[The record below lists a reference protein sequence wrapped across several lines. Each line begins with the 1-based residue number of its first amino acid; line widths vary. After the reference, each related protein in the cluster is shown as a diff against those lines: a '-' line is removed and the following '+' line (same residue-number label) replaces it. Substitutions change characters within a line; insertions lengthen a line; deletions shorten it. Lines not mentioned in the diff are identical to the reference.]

1 MSITLIN
8 PSGYPSAQDNLWS
21 IAYSSNSGQVDF
33 KYVFDVFV
41 DGVQLVRTKVFPEPS
56 NGRGYFDAMPIVK
69 NEITYGWFKPTTV
82 GNSNDDGVQIIKSN
96 TLNQKIYQLRVGEDY
111 SGTTYLNLVS
121 GNVTTYNYSA
131 PLFKRRQINIG
142 QKLNNWLT
150 NRPTRIKAKTTDKI
164 LIPLFAQGDDF
175 NPTIKSYNINNQL
188 IGTISNDF
196 NFDPYLYNQLDIGFQ
211 ALKKYFAFYTL
222 TDILT
227 SSTAYYTIQFE
238 RNNQGWLSDI
248 LRVDLDCNPMY
259 TPINL
264 YFINAFGMFDTA
276 RFNLASRLTMDV
288 ERKTFEQRNYALNNS
303 TVDYY
308 DANNVYNE
316 SKINY
321 GSKTNHSYKLTM
333 DFPTDAEY
341 IWLAELI
348 VSPQIYAEIDGNYYP
363 VSIKSNNYEYSTY
376 TNNRLK
382 ALEIDIELNQ
392 TRYNFAR

>member
-56 NGRGYFDAMPIVK
+56 NGRGYFDAMPIVS
-69 NEITYGWFKPTTV
+69 NEITYGWFVPSNASNINA
-82 GNSNDDGVQIIKSN
+82 NSLTLSD
-96 TLNQKIYQLRVGEDY
+96 TLNEKNYDIRVGEDY
-111 SGTTYLNLVS
+111 SGTTYLNLAS
-121 GNVTTYNYSA
+121 GNVTAYNYSA

-150 NRPTRIKAKTTDKI
+150 NRPYFIKAKITDKI
-164 LIPLFAQGDDF
+164 LIPFYYTTR
-175 NPTIKSYNINNQL
+175 NYIVVRP
-188 IGTISNDF
+188 F
-196 NFDPYLYNQLDIGFQ
+196 NFNNVETQGHYIAVNNI
-211 ALKKYFAFYTL
+211 KKYNEFDFGADAINRSCFAN
-222 TDILT
+222 ISANAIT
-227 SSTAYYTIQFE
+227 SQTSYYLINIQNST
-238 RNNQGWLSDI
+238 GLSKSSI
-248 LRVDLDCNPMY
+248 IRVDIDCNPNY

-264 YFINAFGMFDTA
+264 YFINAYGMFDTA

-288 ERKTFEQRNYALNNS
+288 ERKTFQQRDYTFNNS
-303 TVDYY
+303 SVDYY
-308 DANNVYNE
+308 DSKNVYNE

-321 GSKTNHSYKLTM
+321 GSKSNHSYKLTM
-333 DFPTDAEY
+333 DYPTDAEY
-341 IWLAELI
+341 QWLAELI

>member
-8 PSGYPSAQDNLWS
+8 PSDYPSAQDNLWS

-41 DGVQLVRTKVFPEPS
+41 DGVQLVRTKVYPEPS

-69 NEITYGWFKPTTV
+69 NEITYGWFYPAKNETV
-82 GNSNDDGVQIIKSN
+82 LATLCNQSD
-96 TLNQKIYQLRVGEDY
+96 TLNEKIYQLRVGEDY
-111 SGTTYLNLVS
+111 SGTTYLNLAS

-142 QKLNNWLT
+142 QKLNKFLT
-150 NRPTRIKAKTTDKI
+150 NRPLNTKAKLTDAI
-164 LIPLFAQGDDF
+164 LIPYFYNTEANFILQ
-175 NPTIKSYNINNQL
+175 IKKYNYSNTL
-188 IGTISNDF
+188 IDTKDTGAYAYT
-196 NFDPYLYNQLDIGFQ
+196 YKYNQLDIGVN
-211 ALKKYFAFYTL
+211 AINRRILADYLITNWIDTNVKYYKVEIIT
-222 TDILT
+222 
-227 SSTAYYTIQFE
+227 
-238 RNNQGWLSDI
+238 SDI
-248 LRVDLDCNPMY
+248 GLVDSFIVNIDCNPNY

-288 ERKTFEQRNYALNNS
+288 ERKTFEQRDYTLNNT

-321 GSKTNHSYKLTM
+321 GSKSNHNYKLTM
-333 DFPTDAEY
+333 DYPSDAEY
-341 IWLAELI
+341 QWLAELI

-363 VSIKSNNYEYSTY
+363 VSIKANNYEYSTY

-382 ALEIDIELNQ
+382 VFEIDIELNQ
-392 TRYNFAR
+392 TRYNFKR

>member
-41 DGVQLVRTKVFPEPS
+41 DNVQLVRTKVFPEPS
-56 NGRGYFDAMPIVK
+56 NGRGYFDAMPVVS
-69 NEITYGWFKPTTV
+69 NEITYGWFVPKS
-82 GNSNDDGVQIIKSN
+82 SNDSEATWLTQSD
-96 TLNQKIYQLRVGEDY
+96 TLNEKIYQIRVGEDY
-111 SGTTYLNLVS
+111 SGTTFLNLAS
-121 GNVTTYNYSA
+121 GNVTAYNYSA

-142 QKLNNWLT
+142 QKLNNWLS
-150 NRPTRIKAKTTDKI
+150 NRPLTIKAKTTDKI
-164 LIPLFAQGDDF
+164 LIPSFGSTINNIFVSARKIDGSFDGFGFAIYALGKKYNQMDIGVEAINRVSLSNYSRNTITSETAYYLVNMLSQDQ
-175 NPTIKSYNINNQL
+175 TIKSSVI
-188 IGTISNDF
+188 
-196 NFDPYLYNQLDIGFQ
+196 
-211 ALKKYFAFYTL
+211 
-222 TDILT
+222 
-227 SSTAYYTIQFE
+227 
-238 RNNQGWLSDI
+238 
-248 LRVDLDCNPMY
+248 RVDIDCNPNY

-264 YFINAFGMFDTA
+264 YFINAYGMFDTA

-288 ERKTFEQRNYALNNS
+288 ERKTFQQRDYTLNNT

-308 DANNVYNE
+308 DANKVYNE

-321 GSKTNHSYKLTM
+321 GSKSNHSYKLTM
-333 DFPTDAEY
+333 DFPSDAEY
-341 IWLAELI
+341 VWLAELI

-376 TNNRLK
+376 TNNRLR

>member
-41 DGVQLVRTKVFPEPS
+41 DNVQLVRTKVFPEPS

-69 NEITYGWFKPTTV
+69 NEITYGWFTPKF
-82 GNSNDDGVQIIKSN
+82 NDGFIDAPLLTASD
-96 TLNQKIYQLRVGEDY
+96 TLNEKIYQIRVGEDY
-111 SGTTYLNLVS
+111 SGTTFLNLAS
-121 GNVTTYNYSA
+121 GNVTAYNYSA

-142 QKLNNWLT
+142 QKLNNWLS
-150 NRPTRIKAKTTDKI
+150 NRPLFIKAKFTDKI
-164 LIPLFAQGDDF
+164 LIPTFGNVIND
-175 NPTIKSYNINNQL
+175 IRVVSYNENNSIIRQWGYGYTGVL
-188 IGTISNDF
+188 KYNQWDIGTQVLNNLS
-196 NFDPYLYNQLDIGFQ
+196 Q
-211 ALKKYFAFYTL
+211 ALFSYQGIPTNTKYYTVKF
-222 TDILT
+222 TN
-227 SSTAYYTIQFE
+227 SSTIETALI
-238 RNNQGWLSDI
+238 
-248 LRVDLDCNPMY
+248 RVDIDCNPNY

-288 ERKTFEQRNYALNNS
+288 ERKTFQQRDYTFKNT

-321 GSKTNHSYKLTM
+321 GSKSNHSYKLTM

-376 TNNRLK
+376 TNNRLR

>member
-21 IAYSSNSGQVDF
+21 IAYSSNSGQTDF

-41 DGVQLVRTKVFPEPS
+41 DGVQLVRTKVFPEPL

-69 NEITYGWFKPTTV
+69 NEITYGWFQPVSTTF
-82 GNSNDDGVQIIKSN
+82 NQEM
-96 TLNQKIYQLRVGEDY
+96 TLNASDTLNEKIYQLRVGEDY

-121 GNVTTYNYSA
+121 GNVTTYNYST

-142 QKLNNWLT
+142 QKLNNWVT
-150 NRPTRIKAKTTDKI
+150 NRPLFIKAKTTDKI
-164 LIPLFAQGDDF
+164 LIPLFTNTFRWIEIYAYNQNNAFVNGTTTNFVSPNVKKYVQLDVGANAIYNMTFLTIDNSIKYYTLQLLNASSQGGS
-175 NPTIKSYNINNQL
+175 TIKSPI
-188 IGTISNDF
+188 I
-196 NFDPYLYNQLDIGFQ
+196 
-211 ALKKYFAFYTL
+211 
-222 TDILT
+222 
-227 SSTAYYTIQFE
+227 
-238 RNNQGWLSDI
+238 
-248 LRVDLDCNPMY
+248 RVDIDCNPNY

-264 YFINAFGMFDTA
+264 YFINAYGMFDTA

-288 ERKTFEQRNYALNNS
+288 ERKTFEQRNYTFNNTS
-303 TVDYY
+303 VDYY
-308 DANNVYNE
+308 DSKNVYNE

-321 GSKTNHSYKLTM
+321 GSKSNHSYKLTM

-341 IWLAELI
+341 QWLAELI

-382 ALEIDIELNQ
+382 ALEIDIDLNQ

>member
-1 MSITLIN
+1 
-8 PSGYPSAQDNLWS
+8 
-21 IAYSSNSGQVDF
+21 
-33 KYVFDVFV
+33 V

-56 NGRGYFDAMPIVK
+56 NGRGYFDAMPVVS
-69 NEITYGWFKPTTV
+69 NEITYGWFQPVSTTF
-82 GNSNDDGVQIIKSN
+82 NQEMTLTASD
-96 TLNQKIYQLRVGEDY
+96 TLNEKIYQLRVGEDY

-150 NRPTRIKAKTTDKI
+150 NRPLFIKAKLTDKI
-164 LIPLFAQGDDF
+164 LIPLFTDSFRWINVKIYNQSNSLLTNSIANFTSTTKKYVELDIGTIAISQRTFASFVDAKYYTLELLNASSEGSA
-175 NPTIKSYNINNQL
+175 TIKSSI
-188 IGTISNDF
+188 I
-196 NFDPYLYNQLDIGFQ
+196 
-211 ALKKYFAFYTL
+211 
-222 TDILT
+222 
-227 SSTAYYTIQFE
+227 
-238 RNNQGWLSDI
+238 
-248 LRVDLDCNPMY
+248 RVDIDCNPLY

-276 RFNLASRLTMDV
+276 RFDLASRLTMDV
-288 ERKTFEQRNYALNNS
+288 ERKTFEQRNYTFNNT

-308 DANNVYNE
+308 NSQNVYNE

-333 DFPTDAEY
+333 NYPSDAEY

-363 VSIKSNNYEYSTY
+363 VSIKANNYEYSTY
-376 TNNRLK
+376 TNNRLR

>member
-1 MSITLIN
+1 MSITLAN
-8 PSGYPSAQDNLWS
+8 PSGYPSLQDNLWS

-56 NGRGYFDAMPIVK
+56 NGRGYFDAMPVVS
-69 NEITYGWFKPTTV
+69 NEITYGWFNPV
-82 GNSNDDGVQIIKSN
+82 NNDSGVQLIKDN
-96 TLNQKIYQLRVGEDY
+96 DLLKKTYQIRVGEDY
-111 SGTTYLNLVS
+111 SGTTYLNLAS
-121 GNVTTYNYSA
+121 GNVTAYNYSA

-150 NRPTRIKAKTTDKI
+150 NRPLRIKAKTTDKI

-175 NPTIKSYNINNQL
+175 LPTFKSYNANNQL
-188 IGTISNDF
+188 IGTVIDNANYFES
-196 NFDPYLYNQLDIGFQ
+196 YSYNQLDIGYQ
-211 ALKKYFAFYTL
+211 ALKKFFDYYGL

-227 SSTAYYTIQFE
+227 TQTAYYTIQFE
-238 RNNQGWLSDI
+238 RASEGWLSDI

-276 RFNLASRLTMDV
+276 RFNLASRLNMDV
-288 ERKTFEQRNYALNNS
+288 ERKTFEQRNYTFNNTS
-303 TVDYY
+303 VDYY
-308 DANNVYNE
+308 NANNVYNE

-321 GSKTNHSYKLTM
+321 GSKSNHTYKLTM
-333 DFPTDAEY
+333 DYPTDAEY
-341 IWLAELI
+341 QWLAELI

-363 VSIKSNNYEYSTY
+363 VTIKTNNYEYSTY

-382 ALEIDIELNQ
+382 AFEIEIELNQ
-392 TRYNFAR
+392 TRYNFKR

>member
-41 DGVQLVRTKVFPEPS
+41 DGVQLVRTKIFPEPS

-69 NEITYGWFKPTTV
+69 NEITYAWFNPVNNNTGQTSPYV
-82 GNSNDDGVQIIKSN
+82 SLNRSD
-96 TLNQKIYQLRVGEDY
+96 TLNEKVYQLRVGEDY
-111 SGTTYLNLVS
+111 SGTTYLNLAS

-131 PLFKRRQINIG
+131 PVFKRRQINIG

-150 NRPTRIKAKTTDKI
+150 NRPLRIKAKTTDKI
-164 LIPLFAQGDDF
+164 LIPLFAGGDSF
-175 NPTIKSYNINNQL
+175 IPTYKSYNANNQL
-188 IGTISNDF
+188 IGTVTDNAF
-196 NFDPYLYNQLDIGFQ
+196 NTFKYNQLDIGFQ
-211 ALKKYFAFYTL
+211 AIKNNITYNAY

-227 SSTAYYTIQFE
+227 DATAYYTIQFE
-238 RNNQGWLSDI
+238 RENEGWLSNI
-248 LRVDLDCNPMY
+248 LRVDLDCNPNY

-288 ERKTFEQRNYALNNS
+288 ERKTFEQRNYTLNNS
-303 TVDYY
+303 SVDYY

-333 DFPTDAEY
+333 DFPSDAEY

-363 VSIKSNNYEYSTY
+363 VTIKNTNYEYSTY
-376 TNNRLK
+376 TNNRLR

>member
-33 KYVFDVFV
+33 KYVFDVYV
-41 DGVQLVRTKVFPEPS
+41 NGVQLVRTKVFPEPS
-56 NGRGYFDAMPIVK
+56 NGRGYFDAMPVVS
-69 NEITYGWFKPTTV
+69 NEITYAWFVP
-82 GNSNDDGVQIIKSN
+82 KSTIESEATWLTQSD
-96 TLNQKIYQLRVGEDY
+96 TLNEKIYQLRVGEDY

-142 QKLNNWLT
+142 QKLNNWLS
-150 NRPTRIKAKTTDKI
+150 NRPLFIKAKTTDKI
-164 LIPLFAQGDDF
+164 LIPSFSSTLNFISVMPYNSSNVLLTNF
-175 NPTIKSYNINNQL
+175 NYPASFPKKYNQMDIGVEAINRVSFSNYSFNAITSQVAYYLVNMQNTGGTIKSSVI
-188 IGTISNDF
+188 
-196 NFDPYLYNQLDIGFQ
+196 
-211 ALKKYFAFYTL
+211 
-222 TDILT
+222 
-227 SSTAYYTIQFE
+227 
-238 RNNQGWLSDI
+238 
-248 LRVDLDCNPMY
+248 RVDIDCNPNY

-276 RFNLASRLTMDV
+276 RFDLASRLTMDV
-288 ERKTFEQRNYALNNS
+288 ERKTFEQRNYTLNNT

-321 GSKTNHSYKLTM
+321 GSKSNHSYKLTM
-333 DFPTDAEY
+333 NYPSDAEY
-341 IWLAELI
+341 QWLAELI

-363 VSIKSNNYEYSTY
+363 VTIKSNNYEYSTY
-376 TNNRLK
+376 TNNRLR

-392 TRYNFAR
+392 TRYNFKR

>member
-21 IAYSSNSGQVDF
+21 IAYSNNSGQVDF

-56 NGRGYFDAMPIVK
+56 NGRGYFDAMPVVS
-69 NEITYGWFKPTTV
+69 NEITYGWFTPKF
-82 GNSNDDGVQIIKSN
+82 NDGTIDLPLLKASDTIN
-96 TLNQKIYQLRVGEDY
+96 EKIYQIRVGEDY
-111 SGTTYLNLVS
+111 SGTTFLNLAS
-121 GNVTTYNYSA
+121 GNVTAYNYSA

-142 QKLNNWLT
+142 QKFNNWLT
-150 NRPTRIKAKTTDKI
+150 NRPLTIKAKLTDKI
-164 LIPLFAQGDDF
+164 LIPAFGNVINDLRVV
-175 NPTIKSYNINNQL
+175 SYNE
-188 IGTISNDF
+188 SNAVIKNWGYGYPDI
-196 NFDPYLYNQLDIGFQ
+196 LKYNQWDIGAKVLNNISQ
-211 ALKKYFAFYTL
+211 ALFSYQGIPSNTKYYTVKF
-222 TDILT
+222 TN
-227 SSTAYYTIQFE
+227 SSTIETSLI
-238 RNNQGWLSDI
+238 
-248 LRVDLDCNPMY
+248 RVDIDCNPNY

-264 YFINAFGMFDTA
+264 YFINAYGMFDTA

-288 ERKTFEQRNYALNNS
+288 ERKTFEQRNYTFNNS
-303 TVDYY
+303 SVDYY

-333 DFPTDAEY
+333 DFPSDAEY
-341 IWLAELI
+341 VWLAELI

-363 VSIKSNNYEYSTY
+363 VSIKANNYEYSTY
-376 TNNRLK
+376 TNNRLR

-392 TRYNFAR
+392 TRYNFKR

>member
-69 NEITYGWFKPTTV
+69 NEITYGWFNPV
-82 GNSNDDGVQIIKSN
+82 DINSGVQLIKSN
-96 TLNQKIYQLRVGEDY
+96 NLLEKTYQIRVGEDY
-111 SGTTYLNLVS
+111 SGTTYLNLAS

-150 NRPTRIKAKTTDKI
+150 NRPLRIKAKTTDKI
-164 LIPLFAQGDDF
+164 LIPLYALGDDF
-175 NPTIKSYNINNQL
+175 VPTIKSYNINNQL
-188 IGTISNDF
+188 IGTVIDNINAFESYN
-196 NFDPYLYNQLDIGFQ
+196 YNQLDIGYQ
-211 ALKKYFAFYTL
+211 AFKRFFDYYLF

-227 SSTAYYTIQFE
+227 TQTAYYTIQFE
-238 RNNQGWLSDI
+238 RASEGWLSDI
-248 LRVDLDCNPMY
+248 LRVDLDCNPNY

-276 RFNLASRLTMDV
+276 RFDLASRLTMDV
-288 ERKTFEQRNYALNNS
+288 ERKTFEQRNYTLNNS

-321 GSKTNHSYKLTM
+321 GSKTNHSYRLTM
-333 DFPTDAEY
+333 NYPTDAEY

-382 ALEIDIELNQ
+382 ALEIDIDLNQ

>member
-41 DGVQLVRTKVFPEPS
+41 NSVQLVRTKVFPEPS
-56 NGRGYFDAMPIVK
+56 NGRGYFDAMPVVS
-69 NEITYGWFKPTTV
+69 NEITYGWFTPVNTIT
-82 GNSNDDGVQIIKSN
+82 GIPLTQSM
-96 TLNQKIYQLRVGEDY
+96 TLNEKTYQIRVGEDY
-111 SGTTYLNLVS
+111 SGTTFLNLAS
-121 GNVTTYNYSA
+121 GNVTAYNYSA

-142 QKLNNWLT
+142 QKDGNWLT
-150 NRPTRIKAKTTDKI
+150 NRPLFIKAKRTDKI
-164 LIPLFAQGDDF
+164 LIPFFDTNENFDPQ
-175 NPTIKSYNINNQL
+175 IKSYNASNQL
-188 IGTISNDF
+188 IATYTDGG
-196 NFDPYLYNQLDIGFQ
+196 NFDFFKYNQLDIGVE
-211 ALKKYFAFYTL
+211 AINKYSLLYGSVSIITNAT
-222 TDILT
+222 T
-227 SSTAYYTIQFE
+227 YYTVQMI
-238 RNNQGWLSDI
+238 GSGSKLSSI
-248 LRVDLDCNPMY
+248 IRVDIDCNPMY

-264 YFINAFGMFDTA
+264 YFINAYGMFDTA

-288 ERKTFEQRNYALNNS
+288 ERKTFEQRNYTFNNS
-303 TVDYY
+303 SVDYY

-321 GSKTNHSYKLTM
+321 GSKSNHSYKLTM
-333 DFPTDAEY
+333 DFPSDAEY

-363 VSIKSNNYEYSTY
+363 ISIKANNYEYSTY
-376 TNNRLK
+376 TNNRLR

-392 TRYNFAR
+392 TRYNFKR

>member
-56 NGRGYFDAMPIVK
+56 NGRGYFDAMPIVS
-69 NEITYGWFKPTTV
+69 NEITYGWFTPKKETD
-82 GNSNDDGVQIIKSN
+82 NLYSLLLKSD
-96 TLNQKIYQLRVGEDY
+96 TLNEKIYQIRVGEDY
-111 SGTTYLNLVS
+111 SGTTFLNLAS
-121 GNVTTYNYSA
+121 GNVTAYNYSA
-131 PLFKRRQINIG
+131 LLFKRRQINIG
-142 QKLNNWLT
+142 QKNANWLT
-150 NRPTRIKAKTTDKI
+150 NRPLFIKAKRTDKI
-164 LIPLFAQGDDF
+164 LIPFFGNVGTGGIDV
-175 NPTIKSYNINNQL
+175 NSYGENNQL
-188 IGTISNDF
+188 LIGNGFQIPT
-196 NFDPYLYNQLDIGFQ
+196 LKYNQFDIGVEAINKMSQIFSFDVIPSNT
-211 ALKKYFAFYTL
+211 K
-222 TDILT
+222 
-227 SSTAYYTIQFE
+227 YYTIRTYSTTIGQ
-238 RNNQGWLSDI
+238 SSI
-248 LRVDLDCNPMY
+248 IRVDIDCNPLY

-264 YFINAFGMFDTA
+264 YFINAYGMFDTA

-288 ERKTFEQRNYALNNS
+288 ERKTFQQRDYTLNNT

-308 DANNVYNE
+308 NSQNVYNE

-321 GSKTNHSYKLTM
+321 GSKSNHSYKLTM
-333 DFPTDAEY
+333 DYPSDAEY

-363 VSIKSNNYEYSTY
+363 ISIKANNYEYSTY

-392 TRYNFAR
+392 TRYNFKR

>member
-69 NEITYGWFKPTTV
+69 NEITYGWFVP
-82 GNSNDDGVQIIKSN
+82 KSTIDN
-96 TLNQKIYQLRVGEDY
+96 EASWLTQSDTLNEKIYQLRVGEDY

-164 LIPLFAQGDDF
+164 LIPLFGSTLNYINVVPYNASNVALTNF
-175 NPTIKSYNINNQL
+175 SYPASFPKKYSQI
-188 IGTISNDF
+188 
-196 NFDPYLYNQLDIGFQ
+196 DIGVEAINRVSFSNYSFN
-211 ALKKYFAFYTL
+211 A
-222 TDILT
+222 IT
-227 SSTAYYTIQFE
+227 SQVAYYLVNM
-238 RNNQGWLSDI
+238 RNTADTVRSSI
-248 LRVDLDCNPMY
+248 IRVDIDCNPNY

-276 RFNLASRLTMDV
+276 RFDLASRLTMDV
-288 ERKTFEQRNYALNNS
+288 ERKTFEQRNYTFNNS

-308 DANNVYNE
+308 DSNNVYNE

-321 GSKTNHSYKLTM
+321 GSKSNHSYKLTM
-333 DFPTDAEY
+333 NYPSDAEY

-382 ALEIDIELNQ
+382 ALEIDIDLNQ

>member
-69 NEITYGWFKPTTV
+69 NEITYGWFNPAKNQTSQATLC
-82 GNSNDDGVQIIKSN
+82 NESD
-96 TLNQKIYQLRVGEDY
+96 TLNEKIYQLRVGEDY

-142 QKLNNWLT
+142 QKINKFLT
-150 NRPTRIKAKTTDKI
+150 NRPKTIKAKLTDAI
-164 LIPLFAQGDDF
+164 LIPFFYDIQANYFLQ
-175 NPTIKSYNINNQL
+175 IKKYGYNNAL
-188 IGTISNDF
+188 IDTKDTGTYTYTF
-196 NFDPYLYNQLDIGFQ
+196 KYTQLDIGVN
-211 ALKKYFAFYTL
+211 AINRRVFADSGSL
-222 TDILT
+222 ISNWID
-227 SSTAYYTIQFE
+227 SNVKYYTVEAIEGSTVLDFATI
-238 RNNQGWLSDI
+238 NI
-248 LRVDLDCNPMY
+248 DCNPLY

-276 RFNLASRLTMDV
+276 RFDLASRLTMDV
-288 ERKTFEQRNYALNNS
+288 ERKTFEQRNYTLNNT

-308 DANNVYNE
+308 NSQNVYNE

-333 DFPTDAEY
+333 NYPSDAEY

-382 ALEIDIELNQ
+382 ALEIDIDLNQ

>member
-56 NGRGYFDAMPIVK
+56 NGRGYFDAMPIVS
-69 NEITYGWFKPTTV
+69 NEITYGWFVPRIENDYCTLL
-82 GNSNDDGVQIIKSN
+82 NSSD
-96 TLNQKIYQLRVGEDY
+96 TLNEKTYQIRVGEDY
-111 SGTTYLNLVS
+111 SGTTFLNLAS
-121 GNVTTYNYSA
+121 GNVTAYNYSA

-142 QKLNNWLT
+142 QKLNNWLS
-150 NRPTRIKAKTTDKI
+150 NRPYNIKAKLTDKI
-164 LIPLFAQGDDF
+164 LIPSSGIITEYF
-175 NPTIKSYNINNQL
+175 NVSI
-188 IGTISNDF
+188 
-196 NFDPYLYNQLDIGFQ
+196 YNQSNSFVGGYAVGFGALFQKKYNQWDIGADAINRVLQSVSSSVF
-211 ALKKYFAFYTL
+211 
-222 TDILT
+222 IT
-227 SSTAYYTIQFE
+227 SSTKYYTVE
-238 RNNQGWLSDI
+238 LTNLSTTKTSLI
-248 LRVDLDCNPMY
+248 RVDVDCNPNY

-264 YFINAFGMFDTA
+264 HFINAFGMFDTA

-288 ERKTFEQRNYALNNS
+288 ERKTFQQRDYTLNNT

-308 DANNVYNE
+308 DANKVYNE

-321 GSKTNHSYKLTM
+321 GSKSNHSYKLTM
-333 DFPTDAEY
+333 DFPSDAEY

-363 VSIKSNNYEYSTY
+363 VTIKNTNYEYSTY
-376 TNNRLK
+376 TNNRLR

>member
-41 DGVQLVRTKVFPEPS
+41 DGVQLVRTKIFPELS
-56 NGRGYFDAMPIVK
+56 NGRGYFDAMPVVS
-69 NEITYGWFKPTTV
+69 NEITYGWFNPVRDLIGIPLTQ
-82 GNSNDDGVQIIKSN
+82 ND
-96 TLNQKIYQLRVGEDY
+96 TLNQKTYQIRVGEDY
-111 SGTTYLNLVS
+111 SGTTYLNLAS
-121 GNVTTYNYSA
+121 GNVTAYNYSA
-131 PLFKRRQINIG
+131 PLFKRRQININ
-142 QKLNNWLT
+142 QKDGNWLT
-150 NRPTRIKAKTTDKI
+150 NRPLFIKAKRTDKI
-164 LIPLFAQGDDF
+164 LIPFADISSAHVF
-175 NPTIKSYNINNQL
+175 PEVKSYNASNQL
-188 IGTISNDF
+188 IGTYTDNSNF
-196 NFDPYLYNQLDIGFQ
+196 EYAKYNQLDIGVV
-211 ALKKYFAFYTL
+211 AVNKYSLFYGGSEII
-222 TDILT
+222 TDA
-227 SSTAYYTIQFE
+227 TAYYTVKMYETTTPTNSSI
-238 RNNQGWLSDI
+238 I
-248 LRVDLDCNPMY
+248 RVDIDCNPMY

-264 YFINAFGMFDTA
+264 YFINAYGMFDTA

-288 ERKTFEQRNYALNNS
+288 ERKTFEQRNYTFNNTS
-303 TVDYY
+303 VDYF

-333 DFPTDAEY
+333 DYPTDAEY

-363 VSIKSNNYEYSTY
+363 VSIKANNYEYSTY
-376 TNNRLK
+376 TNNKLK
-382 ALEIDIELNQ
+382 ALEIDIDLNQ

>member
-41 DGVQLVRTKVFPEPS
+41 DGMQLVRTKVFPEPS

-69 NEITYGWFKPTTV
+69 NEITYGWFNPAKNETAQATLC
-82 GNSNDDGVQIIKSN
+82 NQSD
-96 TLNQKIYQLRVGEDY
+96 TLNEKIYQIRVGEDY
-111 SGTTYLNLVS
+111 SGTTFLNLAS
-121 GNVTTYNYSA
+121 GNVTAYNYSA

-142 QKLNNWLT
+142 QKFNNWLT
-150 NRPTRIKAKTTDKI
+150 NRPLKIKAKTTDKI
-164 LIPLFAQGDDF
+164 LIPYNGSTLEVINVEAYKINNTPAFPSGFGYYTSTPKKYNQVDIGVEAINRISFANYSF
-175 NPTIKSYNINNQL
+175 NLISSDVAYYLVNFQNSAATIKTS
-188 IGTISNDF
+188 TI
-196 NFDPYLYNQLDIGFQ
+196 
-211 ALKKYFAFYTL
+211 
-222 TDILT
+222 
-227 SSTAYYTIQFE
+227 
-238 RNNQGWLSDI
+238 
-248 LRVDLDCNPMY
+248 RVDIDCNPNY

-264 YFINAFGMFDTA
+264 YFINAYGMFDTA

-288 ERKTFEQRNYALNNS
+288 ERKTFEQRNYTFNNS
-303 TVDYY
+303 SVDYY

-333 DFPTDAEY
+333 DFPSDAEY
-341 IWLAELI
+341 LWLAELI

-363 VSIKSNNYEYSTY
+363 VTIKNTNYEYSTY
-376 TNNRLK
+376 TNNKLK
-382 ALEIDIELNQ
+382 VLEIDIDLNQ

>member
-376 TNNRLK
+376 TNNRLR

>member
-41 DGVQLVRTKVFPEPS
+41 DSVQLVRTKVFPEPS
-56 NGRGYFDAMPIVK
+56 NGRGYFDAMPVIS
-69 NEITYGWFKPTTV
+69 NEITYGWFNPVNQYGLVLTQ
-82 GNSNDDGVQIIKSN
+82 SD
-96 TLNQKIYQLRVGEDY
+96 TLNQKTYQLRVGEDY

-142 QKLNNWLT
+142 QKDGNWLT
-150 NRPTRIKAKTTDKI
+150 NRPLFIKAKRTDKI
-164 LIPLFAQGDDF
+164 LIPFFDTNENFDPQ
-175 NPTIKSYNINNQL
+175 IKSYNASNQL
-188 IGTISNDF
+188 IATYTDGG
-196 NFDPYLYNQLDIGFQ
+196 NFEFFKYNQIDIGVE
-211 ALKKYFAFYTL
+211 AINKYSLFYGSVSIITNA
-222 TDILT
+222 
-227 SSTAYYTIQFE
+227 TAYYTVQMIGSQSK
-238 RNNQGWLSDI
+238 LSSI
-248 LRVDLDCNPMY
+248 IRVDIDCNPMY

-264 YFINAFGMFDTA
+264 YFINAYGMFDTA

-288 ERKTFEQRNYALNNS
+288 ERKTFEQRNYTLNNS
-303 TVDYY
+303 SVDYY

-321 GSKTNHSYKLTM
+321 GSKSNHSYKLTM
-333 DFPTDAEY
+333 DFPSDAEY

-363 VSIKSNNYEYSTY
+363 VSIKANNYEYSTY
-376 TNNRLK
+376 TNNRLR
-382 ALEIDIELNQ
+382 ALEIDIDLNQ
-392 TRYNFAR
+392 TRYNFKR

>member
-21 IAYSSNSGQVDF
+21 IAYSSNSGQTDF
-33 KYVFDVFV
+33 KYVFDVYV

-56 NGRGYFDAMPIVK
+56 NGRGYFDAMPVVS
-69 NEITYGWFKPTTV
+69 NEITYGWFVPI
-82 GNSNDDGVQIIKSN
+82 SANDTEATWVTQSD
-96 TLNQKIYQLRVGEDY
+96 TLNEKTYQLRVGEDY

-150 NRPTRIKAKTTDKI
+150 NRPLKIKAKTTDKI
-164 LIPLFAQGDDF
+164 LIPYFGSTL
-175 NPTIKSYNINNQL
+175 NYINVVPYNA
-188 IGTISNDF
+188 SNVA
-196 NFDPYLYNQLDIGFQ
+196 LSGF
-211 ALKKYFAFYTL
+211 
-222 TDILT
+222 
-227 SSTAYYTIQFE
+227 AYYTNTPKKYSEI
-238 RNNQGWLSDI
+238 DI
-248 LRVDLDCNPMY
+248 GVSALNRMSFSNYSFNVITSQVAYYLVNMQNTGATTLTSTIRVDIDCNPNY

-276 RFNLASRLTMDV
+276 RFDLASRLTMDV
-288 ERKTFEQRNYALNNS
+288 ERKTFEQRNYTFNNT

-333 DFPTDAEY
+333 NYPSDAEY
-341 IWLAELI
+341 IWLSELI

-376 TNNRLK
+376 TNNRLR

-392 TRYNFAR
+392 TRYNFKR

>member
-69 NEITYGWFKPTTV
+69 NEITYGWFQPVSTTF
-82 GNSNDDGVQIIKSN
+82 NQEMTLTASD
-96 TLNQKIYQLRVGEDY
+96 TLNEKIYQLRVGEDY

-142 QKLNNWLT
+142 QKFNNWLT
-150 NRPTRIKAKTTDKI
+150 NRPLNIKAKLTDKI
-164 LIPLFAQGDDF
+164 LIPLFTDSF
-175 NPTIKSYNINNQL
+175 KWVNIK
-188 IGTISNDF
+188 
-196 NFDPYLYNQLDIGFQ
+196 LYNQSNSLINSYIANFTSTTKKYVELDIGTTAISQRIF
-211 ALKKYFAFYTL
+211 ASFTDVKYYTL
-222 TDILT
+222 QLLNA
-227 SSTAYYTIQFE
+227 SSVGSATV
-238 RNNQGWLSDI
+238 LSDI
-248 LRVDLDCNPMY
+248 IRVDIDCNPNY

-276 RFNLASRLTMDV
+276 RFDLASRLTMDV
-288 ERKTFEQRNYALNNS
+288 DRKTFEQRNYTFNNS
-303 TVDYY
+303 SVDYY

-321 GSKTNHSYKLTM
+321 GSKSNHSYRLTM
-333 DFPTDAEY
+333 NYPSDAEY

-382 ALEIDIELNQ
+382 ALEIDIDLNQ

>member
-33 KYVFDVFV
+33 KYVFDVYV

-69 NEITYGWFKPTTV
+69 NEITYGWFNPAKNETSYATLC
-82 GNSNDDGVQIIKSN
+82 NQSD
-96 TLNQKIYQLRVGEDY
+96 TLNEKIYQLRVGEDY

-142 QKLNNWLT
+142 QKLNKFLT
-150 NRPTRIKAKTTDKI
+150 NRPLSTKAKLTDDI
-164 LIPLFAQGDDF
+164 LIPFFYDTSGNFYLE
-175 NPTIKSYNINNQL
+175 IKKYNYSNSL
-188 IGTISNDF
+188 IETKDTGATT
-196 NFDPYLYNQLDIGFQ
+196 YTLKYNQLDIGVDAINRRILADYSVSNWIDSNVKYYTVQ
-211 ALKKYFAFYTL
+211 AI
-222 TDILT
+222 D
-227 SSTAYYTIQFE
+227 SSTA
-238 RNNQGWLSDI
+238 I
-248 LRVDLDCNPMY
+248 LDTFIVNIDCNPLY

-276 RFNLASRLTMDV
+276 RFDLASRLTMDV
-288 ERKTFEQRNYALNNS
+288 ERKTFEQRNYTLNNS
-303 TVDYY
+303 SVTYY
-308 DANNVYNE
+308 DTNNVYNE

-333 DFPTDAEY
+333 NYPSDAEY
-341 IWLAELI
+341 IWLAELM
-348 VSPQIYAEIDGNYYP
+348 VSPQIYAEIYGNYYP

-382 ALEIDIELNQ
+382 ALEIDIDLNQ

>member
-33 KYVFDVFV
+33 KYVFDVYV

-56 NGRGYFDAMPIVK
+56 NGRGYFDAMPVVS
-69 NEITYGWFKPTTV
+69 NEITYGWFNPVNQYGLVLTQ
-82 GNSNDDGVQIIKSN
+82 SD
-96 TLNQKIYQLRVGEDY
+96 TLNQKTYQLRVGEDY

-142 QKLNNWLT
+142 QKDGNWLT
-150 NRPTRIKAKTTDKI
+150 NRPLRIKAKRTDKI
-164 LIPLFAQGDDF
+164 LIPFLDIVGVHFY
-175 NPTIKSYNINNQL
+175 PEVKSYNASNQL
-188 IGTISNDF
+188 IATFTDSF
-196 NFDPYLYNQLDIGFQ
+196 FEYYKYNQIDIGVV
-211 ALKKYFAFYTL
+211 ALNKYSLFFGGSEIITNA
-222 TDILT
+222 
-227 SSTAYYTIQFE
+227 TAYYTVQMQ
-238 RNNQGWLSDI
+238 NTPTLSSI
-248 LRVDLDCNPMY
+248 IRVDIDCNPLY

-276 RFNLASRLTMDV
+276 RFDLASRLTMDV
-288 ERKTFEQRNYALNNS
+288 ERKTFQQRDYTLNNS
-303 TVDYY
+303 SVTYY

-333 DFPTDAEY
+333 NYPSDAEY

-363 VSIKSNNYEYSTY
+363 ISIKSNNYEYSTY

-382 ALEIDIELNQ
+382 ALEIDIDLNQ

>member
-21 IAYSSNSGQVDF
+21 IAYSSNSGEVDF

-56 NGRGYFDAMPIVK
+56 NGRGYFDAMPVVS
-69 NEITYGWFKPTTV
+69 NEITYGWFQPVSTTF
-82 GNSNDDGVQIIKSN
+82 NQEMTLTASD
-96 TLNQKIYQLRVGEDY
+96 TLNEKIYQLRVGEDY

-150 NRPTRIKAKTTDKI
+150 NRPLNIKAKLTDKI
-164 LIPLFAQGDDF
+164 FIPLFTDIFRWIIIKTYNQSNTFVNGNTSNFGGSVKKYVQLDVGVNAIYNKTFLTIDSSIKYYTLQLLNASTEGAS
-175 NPTIKSYNINNQL
+175 TIKSSI
-188 IGTISNDF
+188 I
-196 NFDPYLYNQLDIGFQ
+196 
-211 ALKKYFAFYTL
+211 
-222 TDILT
+222 
-227 SSTAYYTIQFE
+227 
-238 RNNQGWLSDI
+238 
-248 LRVDLDCNPMY
+248 RVDIDCNPIY

-264 YFINAFGMFDTA
+264 YFINSYGMFDTA

-288 ERKTFEQRNYALNNS
+288 ERKTYQQRDYTFNNT

-321 GSKTNHSYKLTM
+321 GSKSNFAYKLTM
-333 DFPTDAEY
+333 DFPSDGEY
-341 IWLAELI
+341 QWLAELI

-363 VSIKSNNYEYSTY
+363 VLIKNTNYEFSTY
-376 TNNRLK
+376 TNNKLK
-382 ALEIDIELNQ
+382 VFEVDIELNQ
-392 TRYNFAR
+392 TRYNFKR

>member
-33 KYVFDVFV
+33 KYVFDVYV

-56 NGRGYFDAMPIVK
+56 NGRGYFDAMPVVS
-69 NEITYGWFKPTTV
+69 NEITYGWFNPVNNVT
-82 GNSNDDGVQIIKSN
+82 GVQLTQSD
-96 TLNQKIYQLRVGEDY
+96 TLNEKIYQLRVGEDY

-150 NRPTRIKAKTTDKI
+150 NRPLRIKAKTTDKI
-164 LIPLFAQGDDF
+164 LIPLFAQGDSF
-175 NPTIKSYNINNQL
+175 IPTYKSYNANNQL
-188 IGTISNDF
+188 IGTVIDIAFSSDK
-196 NFDPYLYNQLDIGFQ
+196 YNQLDIGFQ
-211 ALKKYFAFYTL
+211 AIKNNFIYHGYSA
-222 TDILT
+222 ILT
-227 SSTAYYTIQFE
+227 SQTAYYTIQFE
-238 RNNQGWLSDI
+238 RSSEGWLSDI
-248 LRVDLDCNPMY
+248 LRVDIDCNPLY

-276 RFNLASRLTMDV
+276 RFDLASRLTMDV
-288 ERKTFEQRNYALNNS
+288 ERKTFQQRDYTLNNS
-303 TVDYY
+303 SVDYY
-308 DANNVYNE
+308 NANNVYNE

-321 GSKTNHSYKLTM
+321 GSKANHSYKLTM
-333 DFPTDAEY
+333 NYPSDAEY

-348 VSPQIYAEIDGNYYP
+348 VSPQIYAEIDGNFYP
-363 VSIKSNNYEYSTY
+363 ISIKANNYEYSTY

>member
-56 NGRGYFDAMPIVK
+56 NGRGYFDAMPIIK
-69 NEITYGWFKPTTV
+69 NEITYGWFNPVRDLIGIPLTQ
-82 GNSNDDGVQIIKSN
+82 SD
-96 TLNQKIYQLRVGEDY
+96 TLNQKTYQLRVGEDY

-142 QKLNNWLT
+142 QKGGNWLT
-150 NRPTRIKAKTTDKI
+150 NRPLRIKAKQTDKI
-164 LIPLFAQGDDF
+164 LIPFFDSNAVHF
-175 NPTIKSYNINNQL
+175 YPEIKSYNASNTL
-188 IGTISNDF
+188 IATYSDSSNF
-196 NFDPYLYNQLDIGFQ
+196 EYAKYNQLDIGVE
-211 ALKKYFAFYTL
+211 AVNKYSSFYGGTEII
-222 TDILT
+222 TNA
-227 SSTAYYTIQFE
+227 TAYYTIKMYE
-238 RNNQGWLSDI
+238 GSTNNSSLI
-248 LRVDLDCNPMY
+248 RVDIDCNPNY

-276 RFNLASRLTMDV
+276 RFDLASRLTMDL
-288 ERKTFEQRNYALNNS
+288 ERKTFQQRDYTFNNS
-303 TVDYY
+303 SVDYY

-333 DFPTDAEY
+333 NYPSDAEY
-341 IWLAELI
+341 IWLAELM

-363 VSIKSNNYEYSTY
+363 VTIKNTNYEYSTY